1 MVPGFL
7 VALLLLLPAPAPAQ
21 EATASTSGAG
31 ELLIEPRHDLLD
43 SLGLRLGESGREDAL
58 TLPLLAG
65 NPLEILLGDGAPT
78 AAHGGRMAVGGLL
91 LAHRDRR
98 APPLWLVP
106 VEGTGLGFDLVDGQG
121 AAWLRIGHAMRS
133 PDLRDGLRLYSAD
146 LRVGPALAAWT
157 GTDSEGLLAGRIEL
171 RIPLALPGGSLSAAP
186 KSCPAPN
193 WPTAGF
199 TTDVRLVSIDRI
211 TPLRCRVLGSGNGCG
226 GSAFTCDGPGG
237 EEGEVVFVPDA
248 TLRNSDT
255 EDTADVPWHRKFS
268 GVFPP
273 YGNDQHPYLVWNMY
287 RLDPDGSL
295 LQIARSGLKHA
306 FATANLGCH
315 PEANCP
321 YNGQILGRAC
331 SDLYDAGSN
340 DAPGA
345 LAPRREVVPA
355 TGQWGRCGSVFDD
368 ILNDGS
374 EAPGCDGINDA
385 PPADDCYRYRMV
397 ARESDIDPALHPGA
411 RWFIDAWYVVRD
423 DVDIFNSMGWRE
435 IHPTWRGDLFPPRW
449 HPGTPGAFTSGSIL
463 DLWHAEAPPGTQS
476 LRSLLAT
483 DEGNLLLVTRV
494 QPDGDGYLYRYA
506 LKNLDYSRA
515 VTAGSEPDLVLLQNS
530 GLASARLDVGGHSAA
545 SGAIA
550 DDPARGSA
558 AQWQGS
564 GGCRGPA
571 WRAPA
576 EAAGLEWGELMA
588 FTMRSAHPPEPGQM
602 LVTPTDTE
610 APTEHSLAAL
620 VPAAGTIFCDP
631 FE

>member
-1 MVPGFL
+1 MVPVILG
-7 VALLLLLPAPAPAQ
+7 ALLLLLPAPAPAQ
-21 EATASTSGAG
+21 AATASTSGGGA
-31 ELLIEPRHDLLD
+31 LLIEPRHDLLD
-43 SLGLRLGESGREDAL
+43 SLGLRLGKSGRQDAL
-58 TLPLLAG
+58 TLPLLAAA
-65 NPLEILLGDGAPT
+65 PLTIALGDGAPT
-78 AAHGGRMAVGGLL
+78 AALGGRMAVGGLL
-91 LAHRDRR
+91 LAHHDRR

-106 VEGTGLGFDLVDGQG
+106 AEGAGLGFDLVDGQG

-133 PDLRDGLRLYSAD
+133 PDLRDGLRFYSAD

-171 RIPLALPGGSLSAAP
+171 RIPLALPAGSLSAAS

-255 EDTADVPWHRKFS
+255 DDTADVPWYRKFTA
-268 GVFPP
+268 PQLP

-287 RLDPDGSL
+287 RLDADGTL

-306 FATANLGCH
+306 FATANLECH
-315 PEANCP
+315 PDAKCP
-321 YNGQILGRAC
+321 HNGNILGRAC
-331 SDLYDAGSN
+331 KDLYDAASN
-340 DAPGA
+340 DMTGA
-345 LAPRREVVPA
+345 LAPRAEVVPS

-374 EAPGCDGINDA
+374 SAPGCDGLNDP

-435 IHPTWRGDLFPPRW
+435 IHPTWRAELNPPHW
-449 HPGTPGAFTSGSIL
+449 HPGTPGAFTSGSIV
-463 DLWHAEAPPGTQS
+463 DLWLEHASLAERTARSVVSTSDGQVVVAARVRREGAQWRYDYHVANYDLTRATTEGMEPNLRIISHDAVDAVAVVAVNGATASASGFADGDANTANDWTSDSGSITTWSAPTADAQLDWGH
-476 LRSLLAT
+476 LVAFSLL
-483 DEGNLLLVTRV
+483 
-494 QPDGDGYLYRYA
+494 
-506 LKNLDYSRA
+506 
-515 VTAGSEPDLVLLQNS
+515 
-530 GLASARLDVGGHSAA
+530 
-545 SGAIA
+545 
-550 DDPARGSA
+550 
-558 AQWQGS
+558 
-564 GGCRGPA
+564 
-571 WRAPA
+571 
-576 EAAGLEWGELMA
+576 
-588 FTMRSAHPPEPGQM
+588 SAHPPGGGELRLAHAATGDPGE
-602 LVTPTDTE
+602 VSAST
-610 APTEHSLAAL
+610 L
-620 VPAAGTIFCDP
+620 VPDGEKVFFDR